1 MFAGVADV
9 VHPVLVNGAPGIL
22 AEAGGEPLS
31 VMAFTVAGD
40 RIVQIDIL
48 VDPVRLRALRPPA
61 R

>member
-1 MFAGVADV
+1 
-9 VHPVLVNGAPGIL
+9 
-22 AEAGGEPLS
+22 